1 VTRGG
6 NLPSP
11 SDAWDVKTF
20 RKGEKKMAELTGEI
34 VRIIKEAIKL
44 ELDGQSFFEYVAD
57 ATHNELGKKMFTKL
71 AHDEAQHLRVFSE
84 IFTELVGED
93 WKKHIGDVKKREKA
107 PMIDA
112 LAKKVAKAGK
122 EGRAS
127 ELEAISIAMD
137 LERNAIEFFCSAAK
151 GTTDTKARDVF
162 NRIADEERL
171 HFDLLQAQYDN
182 LTNSGYWFDV
192 AEFRMDSKY

>member
-1 VTRGG
+1 
-6 NLPSP
+6 
-11 SDAWDVKTF
+11 
-20 RKGEKKMAELTGEI
+20 MAELTDEI
-34 VRIIKEAIKL
+34 VSIIKEAIRL
-44 ELDGQSFFEYVAD
+44 ELDGQSFFEHVAD
-57 ATHNELGKKMFTKL
+57 ATHNELGKKMFMKL
-71 AHDEAQHLRVFSE
+71 ANDEAQHLKVFSE

-93 WKKHIGDVKKREKA
+93 WKKHIGDVKSKKA
-107 PMIDA
+107 SMIDA
-112 LAKKVAKAGK
+112 LAKKVAQGGK

-137 LERNAIEFFCSAAK
+137 LERNAIEFFGNAATK
-151 GTTDTKARDVF
+151 TTDNKARDVF

-171 HFDLLQAQYDN
+171 HFDLLQAQYDY

>member
-1 VTRGG
+1 
-6 NLPSP
+6 
-11 SDAWDVKTF
+11 
-20 RKGEKKMAELTGEI
+20 MAELTGEI
-34 VRIIKEAIKL
+34 LDIIKEAIRL
-44 ELDGQSFFEYVAD
+44 ELDGQSFFEHVAD

-71 AHDEAQHLRVFSE
+71 ANDEAQHLKVFSD
-84 IFTELVGED
+84 IFTQLVGED
-93 WKKHIGDVKKREKA
+93 WKKYVGDLKKQTKA
-107 PMIDA
+107 PMIET
-112 LAKKVAKAGK
+112 LQRKVESAGK

-137 LERNAIEFFCSAAK
+137 LERNAIEFFCKAANK
-151 GTTDTKARDVF
+151 TTDVKARDVF

-171 HFDLLQAQYDN
+171 HFDLLQAQYDY

>member
-1 VTRGG
+1 
-6 NLPSP
+6 
-11 SDAWDVKTF
+11 
-20 RKGEKKMAELTGEI
+20 MAELTSEI
-34 VRIIKEAIKL
+34 LGIIKESIRL
-44 ELDGQSFFEYVAD
+44 ELDGQSFFEHVAD
-57 ATHNELGKKMFTKL
+57 ATHNELGKKMFNKL
-71 AHDEAQHLRVFSE
+71 ANDEAQHLKVFSE
-84 IFTELVGED
+84 IFTDLVGED
-93 WKKHIGDVKKREKA
+93 WKKHMGDVKKGAKS

-112 LAKKVAKAGK
+112 LAKKVESAGK

-137 LERNAIEFFCSAAK
+137 LERNAIEFFCGAANK
-151 GTTDTKARDVF
+151 TTDTKARDVF

-182 LTNSGYWFDV
+182 LTNFGYWFDI

>member
-1 VTRGG
+1 
-6 NLPSP
+6 
-11 SDAWDVKTF
+11 
-20 RKGEKKMAELTGEI
+20 MAELTGEI
-34 VRIIKEAIKL
+34 VGIIKETIKL
-44 ELDGQSFFEYVAD
+44 ELDGQAFFEHVAD
-57 ATHNELGKKMFTKL
+57 ATHNELGKKMFMKL
-71 AHDEAQHLRVFSE
+71 ANDEAKHLKVFSD

-93 WKKHIGDVKKREKA
+93 WKKHAGDMRKRGSA

-112 LAKKVAKAGK
+112 LAKKVKSAGK

-127 ELEAISIAMD
+127 ELEAISVGME
-137 LERNAIEFFCSAAK
+137 LERNAIEFFCNAANK
-151 GTTDTKARDVF
+151 TTDSKARDVF

-171 HFDLLQAQYDN
+171 HFDLLQAQYDH